1 MQICHCSVLAKVSNN
16 IKAAD
21 WLGVRYENHI
31 ATKTN
36 NPMAGIGLMDC
47 LIALTL
53 VPSSE

>member
-36 NPMAGIGLMDC
+36 NPMAGYWFDGLPHSIDPR
-47 LIALTL
+47 A
-53 VPSSE
+53 